1 MKLLQQRTPQKVVWE
16 YNTNSISNEMKQIL
30 IICII
35 LVIAILIAQT
45 MLDKQLSYSN
55 TTTLQSTTTVANQK
69 TPITTKKPTTTTKPP
84 TTKKPTT
91 TKKQTTTT
99 QKITTTKQSTTAKPT
114 TTSMKYIYNITSEE
128 RKMLAALVYLEANV
142 ESIECQKAIVS
153 VVINRWQSGYW
164 GKSLYSVIYAPNQF
178 SPANLISST
187 TPTAT
192 NYAAVD
198 YVLKNGTTL
207 PSYVMYFRAN
217 YHFNWSGYV
226 PYTKISNTCFG
237 YMSKDK

>member
-1 MKLLQQRTPQKVVWE
+1 MKLFQQRSSQEAMQHT
-16 YNTNSISNEMKQIL
+16 L
-30 IICII
+30 IICMI
-35 LVIAILIAQT
+35 LAVSILIVQT
-45 MLDKQLSYSN
+45 MLDKQLSFSN
-55 TTTLQSTTTVANQK
+55 TTTLQSTTTVVNQK
-69 TPITTKKPTTTTKPP
+69 ETTTTTTKPT
-84 TTKKPTT
+84 TTKTPTT

-99 QKITTTKQSTTAKPT
+99 QEMTTIKSTK
-114 TTSMKYIYNITSEE
+114 YVYNITSEE

-142 ESIECQKAIVS
+142 ESIECQRAIVS
-153 VVINRWQSGYW
+153 VIINRWKSGYW

-198 YVLKNGTTL
+198 YVLKNDTTL
-207 PSYVMYFRAN
+207 PSYVLYFRAN

-237 YMSKDK
+237 YMSKDR